1 VTSEEPS
8 DGLRVLVADEDYEA
22 LDHLA
27 KLLTELGHT
36 VVARAIGVGE
46 LSLQINED
54 EPDIALVKLHDD
66 DEHALDLIDEIVQD
80 ANCAVIALME
90 VPEPEFIAR
99 AAKSGIHAYVQPV
112 TIETVQG
119 AIEVA
124 SRRYADVEKLSEEVD
139 QLEGALGRRAV
150 IERAK
155 GILMERHSIDERS
168 AFELLRVHARSNNR
182 KLVEVAGAISDGH
195 LLLPR
200 D

>member
-99 AAKSGIHAYVQPV
+99 AAKSGI
-112 TIETVQG
+112 
-119 AIEVA
+119 
-124 SRRYADVEKLSEEVD
+124 YADVEKLSEEVD